1 MAIIM
6 ERGADAFCLGVVREN
21 KSPGT
26 FPLRGFFGFFRSMN
40 VLSSVVV
47 VPHALQAFFDL

>member
-6 ERGADAFCLGVVREN
+6 ERGADAFCLGVVWEN